1 MKRSKITFSAK
12 ENLESTIV
20 ALTLHF
26 PSLKFTHVFNSTKA
40 NGELEH
46 LLFIDTID
54 PIQNCKDIFCHIEK
68 NGGTVISVHR
78 V

>member
-1 MKRSKITFSAK
+1 MKRTKITFQGE
-12 ENLESTIV
+12 ENLKSTIV
-20 ALTLHF
+20 ALAQHF

-54 PIQNCKDIFCHIEK
+54 PIQNCRDIFYHIEK
-68 NGGTVISVHR
+68 NGGTVVAVNR